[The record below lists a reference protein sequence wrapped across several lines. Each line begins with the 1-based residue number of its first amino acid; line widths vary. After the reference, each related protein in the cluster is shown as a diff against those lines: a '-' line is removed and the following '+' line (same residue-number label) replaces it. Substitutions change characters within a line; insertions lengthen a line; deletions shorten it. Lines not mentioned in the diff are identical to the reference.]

1 MDKIL
6 PKAAGYISSDKTNS
20 KEREFD
26 IELQKKRIENF
37 CRKSNYELVKIYKEP
52 LSSQPDYKPALALLY
67 GELKQKIFEKLLIE
81 KTERLHKDK
90 TLCRSILNEIQKNNI
105 EIISLNDPDAVNV
118 PLVPDTQ
125 KAEIKAKNIR
135 QKVRDIPSLPEVV
148 TKVMEIIQNQNSSAA
163 ELSAVI
169 SRDPG
174 LTSRV
179 LRLVNSAY
187 YGFPKQISSIQHA
200 VMILGFTTMRGLV
213 LSSSIFKIFTP
224 KSIYDRSLDY
234 RMLWKHSLLTAIAA
248 KRVCQYLYLPE
259 EDDLFSGAIL
269 HDIGKII
276 LDQYDH
282 ENYSQVIYQL
292 KGNVYS
298 PSLINFEKKYC
309 DIDHQE
315 VGYSVMES
323 WNLPGSL
330 SNIIR
335 YHHQPMKCQA
345 NTKLVAVVYVANIL
359 SQIVLTNKELNM
371 HLFDYEVL
379 DYLALGEGDLISIK
393 DSMTEEIDNIGD
405 FEAFL
410 N

>member
-1 MDKIL
+1 
-6 PKAAGYISSDKTNS
+6 
-20 KEREFD
+20 
-26 IELQKKRIENF
+26 
-37 CRKSNYELVKIYKEP
+37 
-52 LSSQPDYKPALALLY
+52 
-67 GELKQKIFEKLLIE
+67 
-81 KTERLHKDK
+81 
-90 TLCRSILNEIQKNNI
+90 
-105 EIISLNDPDAVNV
+105 
-118 PLVPDTQ
+118 
-125 KAEIKAKNIR
+125 
-135 QKVRDIPSLPEVV
+135 
-148 TKVMEIIQNQNSSAA
+148 MEIIQNQNSSAA

-248 KRVCQYLYLPE
+248 KRVCQYLYFPE